1 MLESIT
7 HFYTSLDNKNADP
20 NETKE
25 WGYLI
30 AEASKIRG

>member
-20 NETKE
+20 NKTKE
-25 WGYLI
+25 WRSLI
-30 AEASKIRG
+30 TEASKVS